1 MWTGNGKSIHQFW
14 GKTVSLWRVKE
25 QELLRNV
32 TCGRLQGTERA
43 WRCGPQTGMWKWW
56 FSILVTCGGGVAVWH
71 RPNAG
76 CIVAVAMCPP
86 GARLWL
92 SCVLLPITGTS
103 GSTSPILWRKATSM
117 QQRNTNTTLKR
128 DSEQR
133 RGSVRLL
140 QPHGSQNILPKRYVF
155 FLKTCS
161 ISVQMSACT
170 DGPLWF
176 YHELVFLCI
185 ADYFIRSRIW
195 LLERSSRLFLVYF
208 VHLFTSVQLDLN
220 VTLNLW
226 CLVSG
231 T

>member
-1 MWTGNGKSIHQFW
+1 MWSTNGYVEVVVQHPCD
-14 GKTVSLWRVKE
+14 LWRRRGSVGLA
-25 QELLRNV
+25 QCWLHCCCSHVPAWGTALTV
-32 TCGRLQGTERA
+32 TCA
-43 WRCGPQTGMWKWW
+43 P
-56 FSILVTCGGGVAVWH
+56 SH
-71 RPNAG
+71 H
-76 CIVAVAMCPP
+76 
-86 GARLWL
+86 
-92 SCVLLPITGTS
+92 TGTS

-161 ISVQMSACT
+161 ISVQTSACT

-185 ADYFIRSRIW
+185 ADCFIRSRIW